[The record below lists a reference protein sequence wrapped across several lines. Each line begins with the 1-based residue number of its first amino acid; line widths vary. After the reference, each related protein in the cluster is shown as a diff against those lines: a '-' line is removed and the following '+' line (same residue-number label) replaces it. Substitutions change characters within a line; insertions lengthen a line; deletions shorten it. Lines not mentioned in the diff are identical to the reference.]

1 MAPIRPTLA
10 DVARE
15 AGVSLMTVS
24 RVVNNKD
31 GVGPEQRQRIEA
43 IIERLG
49 YRPSGVARSL
59 VTQRTGSIGLILP
72 DVSNPFFPDIIRGVE
87 EVAYEQGYSLL
98 VCDTNEDPERELEL
112 LQVLAEKWV
121 DGVILCSSRL
131 RGDDLIN
138 ALAPH
143 PVAVLVN
150 RQPPPG
156 VQLAGSVCID
166 DALGGNALL
175 THLLGQGHRAIG
187 ILAGPA
193 NSFSG
198 QKRLEGARQAAEA
211 AGLSWD
217 TFQQV
222 FCAPSVDGGRAA
234 ARELLTA
241 QPSLTTLLCY
251 NDLVAVGALQA
262 AANLGRRV
270 PQDLSITG
278 YDDIYLAALVTPA
291 LTTCRVQRA
300 EMGRRAAQLL
310 FDALSNSSAQPQDT
324 LLPPELIVRASTSI
338 AWSSD

>member
-31 GVGPEQRQRIEA
+31 GVGPEQRQRIET

-59 VTQRTGSIGLILP
+59 VTQRTASIGLIVP

-87 EVAYEQGYSLL
+87 QVAYEQGYSLL
-98 VCDTNEDPERELEL
+98 LCDTNEDPQREFEL

-131 RGDDLIN
+131 RGDDLTN

-143 PVAVLVN
+143 PAAVLVN
-150 RQPPPG
+150 RDMPQAA
-156 VQLAGSVCID
+156 QLAGSVGID
-166 DALGGNALL
+166 DALGGEMMLRYLL
-175 THLLGQGHRAIG
+175 QRGHRAIG
-187 ILAGPA
+187 LLAGPA

-198 QKRLEGARQAAEA
+198 QKRLEGAHRAAEA
-211 AGLSWD
+211 AGIAWTSFHL
-217 TFQQV
+217 TH
-222 FCAPSVDGGRAA
+222 CPPSVEDGRAA
-234 ARELLTA
+234 ARTLLTDH
-241 QPSLTTLLCY
+241 PSLTALLCY

-262 AANLGRRV
+262 AASLGRGV
-270 PQDLSITG
+270 PGGLAITG
-278 YDDIYLAALVTPA
+278 YDDIHLAALVTPA

-300 EMGRRAAQLL
+300 ELGRRAAQIL
-310 FDALSNSSAQPQDT
+310 FDALANPPTQPITT
-324 LLPPELIVRASTSI
+324 LLPPELIIRQSG
-338 AWSSD
+338 